1 MKNAM
6 SLSMFAVLAAA
17 IAVVSAS
24 TAVAGQDRQNPESLR
39 RLVLKEIP
47 RTPDGKPDL
56 RSRWE
61 APPLYNSNI
70 LEEHAAGFGIQAG
83 KSVIIDPPD
92 GKLPYQPWAL
102 AEREVN
108 RRSENSYL
116 DNEGRCILSGLPR
129 IMLFTF
135 EIAYVPGQILLFYEY
150 VHTTRLIHMD
160 RREHL
165 PEVFRMYMGDSIG
178 RWEGDTLVV
187 DTKNFN
193 GLTWMALGGDFVT
206 DAARIVERFAMI
218 DPNTLK
224 WTATITDPKAYTRPF
239 TMQTAAPLLRAMPD
253 EMFDETCH
261 EGNADLDNLKNL
273 YDQAQERA
281 KTR

>member
-24 TAVAGQDRQNPESLR
+24 TTVAGQDRQNPESLR

-47 RTPDGKPDL
+47 RT
-56 RSRWE
+56 
-61 APPLYNSNI
+61 
-70 LEEHAAGFGIQAG
+70 
-83 KSVIIDPPD
+83 PD

-135 EIAYVPGQILLFYEY
+135 EIAYVPGQILLFY
-150 VHTTRLIHMD
+150 
-160 RREHL
+160 
-165 PEVFRMYMGDSIG
+165 
-178 RWEGDTLVV
+178 
-187 DTKNFN
+187 
-193 GLTWMALGGDFVT
+193 
-206 DAARIVERFAMI
+206 
-218 DPNTLK
+218 
-224 WTATITDPKAYTRPF
+224 
-239 TMQTAAPLLRAMPD
+239 
-253 EMFDETCH
+253 
-261 EGNADLDNLKNL
+261 
-273 YDQAQERA
+273 DQAQERA
-281 KTR
+281 KTQ